1 MENKNKEI
9 EFKKAKTEAEKITE
23 AVNESLKTILSTE
36 YLVVEERIQA
46 ITAWQLKRI
55 ADALEKIADCEYKG
69 GLVTWDA
76 GKI

>member
-1 MENKNKEI
+1 LDEKEKNEI
-9 EFKKAKTEAEKITE
+9 NE
-23 AVNESLKTILSTE
+23 AVNESLKTIFTE
-36 YLVVEERIQA
+36 YLELEDRIQA
-46 ITAWQLKRI
+46 MAIWELKRI

>member
-1 MENKNKEI
+1 LDEKERNEI
-9 EFKKAKTEAEKITE
+9 NES
-23 AVNESLKTILSTE
+23 VNESLKTILTE
-36 YLVVEERIQA
+36 YLELEDRIQA
-46 ITAWQLKRI
+46 MVIWQLKRI